1 MDQQPPLPELRPLAM
16 GELFDGAMSITV
28 RSYAFLL
35 PLTAL
40 VLAPFELLAAFLTRS
55 KSADPSQVSAPDVT
69 IWERVAGA
77 AVLQFSAL
85 IVTAVVVLVAV
96 DVLLERAEEPGRIAT
111 AGSREAGRAPKH
123 SGGAQPQCHGRGRR
137 RALARGLKRL
147 PALIGYF
154 IVSLLVM
161 GVPVGVGL
169 GLARI
174 SGRHHLG
181 VAGIIGALMVAA
193 MVVWLAVSLVPGASA
208 LLVEGDGPLRAV
220 ARAFVLSRGQ
230 WRRCLLVFVVAT
242 LVAQLLTTVLGFTIE
257 SILAGLG
264 GENGDFR
271 FVWSAIGAT
280 FASAAVAPFPA
291 AAALVLYLDLRVR
304 REAFDHAALARQKG
318 TSK

>member
-28 RSYAFLL
+28 RCYAFLL

-40 VLAPFELLAAFLTRS
+40 VLAPFELLAAFVTRS
-55 KSADPSQVSAPDVT
+55 KIVDPSQIRAQDVT
-69 IWERVAGA
+69 IWERLAGVAI
-77 AVLQFSAL
+77 LQFSAL

-96 DVLLERAEEPGRIAT
+96 DVLLERSEEPN
-111 AGSREAGRAPKH
+111 
-123 SGGAQPQCHGRGRR
+123 RGRR
-137 RALARGLKRL
+137 RALVRGLKRL
-147 PALIGYF
+147 PALLVYF
-154 IVSLLVM
+154 VVSLTVM
-161 GVPVGVGL
+161 AVPVGVGL

-181 VAGIIGALMVAA
+181 IAGVVGALMVAA
-193 MVVWLAVSLVPGASA
+193 MVVWLAVSLVPGSSA

-242 LVAQLLTTVLGFTIE
+242 LVVQLLTTVLGFTIE

-264 GENGDFR
+264 GQNGDFR
-271 FVWSAIGAT
+271 FVWAAIGAT

-304 REAFDHAALARQKG
+304 REAFDHASLASQRG
-318 TSK
+318 TSR

>member
-1 MDQQPPLPELRPLAM
+1 MDQQPPLPELRPLAL

-40 VLAPFELLAAFLTRS
+40 VLAPFELLAAYLTRS
-55 KSADPSQVSAPDVT
+55 KIVDPSQVRAQDVT
-69 IWERVAGA
+69 IWERLAGI

-96 DVLLERAEEPGRIAT
+96 DVLLERSEGPE
-111 AGSREAGRAPKH
+111 
-123 SGGAQPQCHGRGRR
+123 RGRR

-147 PALIGYF
+147 PALIAYF
-154 IVSLLVM
+154 VVSLMVM
-161 GVPVGVGL
+161 AVPVGVGV
-169 GLARI
+169 GLVRI

-181 VAGIIGALMVAA
+181 IAGVVGALMVAA
-193 MVVWLAVSLVPGASA
+193 MVVWLAVSLVPGSSA

-242 LVAQLLTTVLGFTIE
+242 LVVQLLTSVLGFTIE

-264 GENGDFR
+264 GQNGDFR
-271 FVWSAIGAT
+271 FVWSAIGGT

-304 REAFDHAALARQKG
+304 REAFDHAALASQRG
-318 TSK
+318 TSR

>member
-40 VLAPFELLAAFLTRS
+40 VLAPFAFLAAYLTRS
-55 KSADPSQVSAPDVT
+55 KSADPSQVRAPDVT

-96 DVLLERAEEPGRIAT
+96 DVLLERAEEPGR
-111 AGSREAGRAPKH
+111 
-123 SGGAQPQCHGRGRR
+123 GRR

-147 PALIGYF
+147 PALTGYF
-154 IVSLLVM
+154 IISLLVM
-161 GVPVGVGL
+161 AVPVGGGL

-181 VAGIIGALMVAA
+181 VAGIVGALMVAA

-242 LVAQLLTTVLGFTIE
+242 LVVQLLTTVLGFTIE

-291 AAALVLYLDLRVR
+291 AVALVLYLDLRVR
-304 REAFDHAALARQKG
+304 REAVDHAALARQKG